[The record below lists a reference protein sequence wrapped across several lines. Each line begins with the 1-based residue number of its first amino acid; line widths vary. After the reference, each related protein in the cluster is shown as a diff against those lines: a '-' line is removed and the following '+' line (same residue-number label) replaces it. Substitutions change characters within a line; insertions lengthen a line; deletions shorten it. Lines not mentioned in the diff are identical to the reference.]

1 MEEINSVWLLKGQQ
15 WTLSFDIKISLT
27 SSNGNTELS
36 QNIMNC
42 VTNFLRG
49 GGEKSTLITLLI

>member
-15 WTLSFDIKISLT
+15 WTSSFDIQISLT
-27 SSNGNTELS
+27 SSNGNIEQS
-36 QNIMNC
+36 QIIMSC

-49 GGEKSTLITLLI
+49 GGEKSRFIT